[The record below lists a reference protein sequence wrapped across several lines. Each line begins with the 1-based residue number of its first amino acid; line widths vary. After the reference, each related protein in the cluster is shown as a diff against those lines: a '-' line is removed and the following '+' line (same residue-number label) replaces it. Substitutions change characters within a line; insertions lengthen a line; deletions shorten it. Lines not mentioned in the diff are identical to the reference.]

1 MANPNEQEIAFRTNV
16 SRKRITEKEVVMIL
30 PDPSPKGNNYYS
42 AFEMNLECAKKVP
55 STDRDQR
62 ATFYLG
68 GICCLMPGIAE
79 ELQAAVRSMG
89 RSLRIIKIPSDA
101 ARNGLTVPSEIIYL
115 SKAIAIFGYLV
126 IMLYKNV
133 KESNFREFSNKRFKA
148 LRAVA
153 GDLRHEEGYISVF
166 NDVEDAM
173 CYRNSYGQNYQI
185 RKAVLSAV
193 LGITNDNCRLF
204 NVRFYVTKILSWT
217 DMAGYHVVE
226 ECLVCPDS
234 PVLKAP
240 ELATEVSNWKKAD
253 EAIQKTDK
261 PEYYRILQEDPASCS
276 ILKRA
281 NFPTLIAV
289 AEKLQNRWFGSSN
302 IVVNAEG
309 SDQVDYYVDMH
320 SKYYAS
326 GRVCEATECAIDFLR
341 NIDF

>member
-1 MANPNEQEIAFRTNV
+1 M
-16 SRKRITEKEVVMIL
+16 
-30 PDPSPKGNNYYS
+30 
-42 AFEMNLECAKKVP
+42 KK
-55 STDRDQR
+55 D
-62 ATFYLG
+62 
-68 GICCLMPGIAE
+68 I
-79 ELQAAVRSMG
+79 
-89 RSLRIIKIPSDA
+89 SD
-101 ARNGLTVPSEIIYL
+101 
-115 SKAIAIFGYLV
+115 
-126 IMLYKNV
+126 
-133 KESNFREFSNKRFKA
+133 
-148 LRAVA
+148 
-153 GDLRHEEGYISVF
+153 SVF

-173 CYRNSYGQNYQI
+173 CYRI
-185 RKAVLSAV
+185 RKAVPSAV
-193 LGITNDNCRLF
+193 LGITNDNFRLF
-204 NVRFYVTKILSWT
+204 NVRFYVTKIPSWT
-217 DMAGYHVVE
+217 GMAGYHVVE